1 MFLGAR
7 LEVQDSWMFTV
18 MIPSSC
24 ASWQLIMDGW
34 LWASTIL
41 KLAEAELLLRVI
53 LRVEVPKLVMV
64 FPP

>member
-1 MFLGAR
+1 MFP
-7 LEVQDSWMFTV
+7 V

-24 ASWQLIMDGW
+24 ASWQLIMDGS

-41 KLAEAELLLRVI
+41 KLAEAELLLKVM
-53 LRVEVPKLVMV
+53 LRVEVPKLVLL

>member
-7 LEVQDSWMFTV
+7 LEVRDSWMFTV

-53 LRVEVPKLVMV
+53 VRVEVPKLVMV

>member
-1 MFLGAR
+1 
-7 LEVQDSWMFTV
+7 MFTV

-53 LRVEVPKLVMV
+53 VRVEVPKLVMV